1 MVYFLEEKHKTNKY
15 YYFGNKYQIKMRVN
29 ILKYVLFSIV
39 ICSFEYAKNVISVS
53 IELYFVNDR
62 GMYLER
68 NVTNFRNNRILADAD
83 NQFDLNEFYQSI
95 LSLVNQFN
103 DCNDDNKEIT
113 SIRNVIDSHIKKH
126 KESNISLNFKNL
138 DSKTK
143 KKINKFR
150 TELEEVK
157 KELDNKMNSELEMQ
171 SIYDEQIVNKDENSY
186 VSEHQDLEKLKN
198 DKYNEVILSRS
209 YKKFKITR
217 KMKKE
222 VTKFTMAC
230 LGFIVVVFSILIGPV
245 VNKYSNKLKK
255 ILK

>member
-1 MVYFLEEKHKTNKY
+1 
-15 YYFGNKYQIKMRVN
+15 
-29 ILKYVLFSIV
+29 
-39 ICSFEYAKNVISVS
+39 
-53 IELYFVNDR
+53 ELYFVNDR

-245 VNKYSNKLKK
+245 YLMALFIPSAIPIYFFLWRVNKYSNKLKK